1 MSKLCRWAVGIAL
14 AFNVSAS
21 AVWGDTLDNVKK
33 KGVLVV
39 GTKVD
44 YAPFGFKDAQGNIIG
59 LEPDLAADVAKR
71 LGVKLELVPVTS
83 ANRMAF
89 LQEGK
94 IDLMIAT
101 MSVSDE
107 REKVVGIVKP
117 HYYATRISVIARKD
131 ANLRDETDLD
141 GQRICSLA
149 GAFFNARLQAEFTHQ
164 DLILFKSVPEI
175 EAALAQKQCV
185 GFVFDD
191 VLLIYKKRTEAEKWR
206 DYDLIELTEFDPV
219 PWGIAVKLEERNTAW
234 GQLISRMVTDWLKS
248 DTLLNLEQKW
258 LSQNTTWL
266 KAVHI
271 RMSAAPR

>member
-1 MSKLCRWAVGIAL
+1 MNKMCIWAARIFL
-14 AFNVSAS
+14 ASSLIGSA
-21 AVWGDTLDNVKK
+21 AYADTLDNVKK

-44 YAPFGFKDAQGNIIG
+44 YAPFGQRDAQGNIVG

-107 REKVVGIVKP
+107 REKAVGIIRP
-117 HYYATRISVIARKD
+117 HYYATRISVMARKD
-131 ANLRDETDLD
+131 ANMSDEKDLD
-141 GQRICSLA
+141 GKRICSLS
-149 GAFFNARLQAEFTHQ
+149 GAFFNTRLQSEFTHQ
-164 DLILFKSVPEI
+164 ELILYKSVPEI

-191 VLLIYKKRTEAEKWR
+191 VLLIYKKRIEAEKWR

-219 PWGIAVKLEERNTAW
+219 PWGLAVRLEEKNTAW
-234 GQLISRMVTDWLKS
+234 GQLISSMVTDWLKS
-248 DTLLNLEQKW
+248 DTLLALENKW
-258 LSQNTTWL
+258 LNQNTTWL

-271 RMSAAPR
+271 KMNAAAR

>member
-1 MSKLCRWAVGIAL
+1 MSKMCGWVAGIII
-14 AFNVSAS
+14 AFNFSGLVAF
-21 AVWGDTLDNVKK
+21 ADTLDAIKK
-33 KGVLVV
+33 KGVIVV

-44 YAPFGFKDAQGNIIG
+44 FAPFGYKDPQGNTIG

-101 MSVSDE
+101 MSVTDE
-107 REKVVGIVKP
+107 REKVVGIIKP

-131 ANLRDETDLD
+131 ANMQDEADLK
-141 GQRICSLA
+141 GQKICSLS
-149 GAFFNARLQAEFTHQ
+149 GAFFNPRLQAEFTHQ
-164 DLILFKSVPEI
+164 DLVLYKSIPEI

-185 GFVFDD
+185 GFVFDE

-219 PWGIAVKLEERNTAW
+219 PWGMAVRLEEKNTAW
-234 GQLISRMVTDWLKS
+234 GKFVSGVVTDWLRS
-248 DTLLNLEQKW
+248 ETLLTLEHKW

-271 RMSAAPR
+271 RMSGAPR

>member
-1 MSKLCRWAVGIAL
+1 MSHTCAWVAGIILAANLCGSA
-14 AFNVSAS
+14 VSA
-21 AVWGDTLDNVKK
+21 DTLDNVKK

-44 YAPFGFKDAQGNIIG
+44 YAPFGYKDAEGKPIG

-83 ANRMAF
+83 ANRMNF

-107 REKVVGIVKP
+107 REKVVGIINP

-131 ANLRDETDLD
+131 ANFRDETDLD
-141 GQRICSLA
+141 GKRICSLA
-149 GAFFNARLQAEFTHQ
+149 GAFFNGRLQSEFTHQ
-164 DLILFKSVPEI
+164 DLVLFKSVPEI

-219 PWGIAVKLEERNTAW
+219 PWGIAVRLNEKNTAW
-234 GQLISRMVTDWLKS
+234 GRYISSVVTDWLRS
-248 DTLLNLEQKW
+248 DKLLKLENKW

-271 RMSAAPR
+271 KMSGNSK

>member
-1 MSKLCRWAVGIAL
+1 M
-14 AFNVSAS
+14 
-21 AVWGDTLDNVKK
+21 T
-33 KGVLVV
+33 
-39 GTKVD
+39 
-44 YAPFGFKDAQGNIIG
+44 
-59 LEPDLAADVAKR
+59 
-71 LGVKLELVPVTS
+71 
-83 ANRMAF
+83 F

-101 MSVSDE
+101 MSVTDE
-107 REKVVGIVKP
+107 REKVVGIIRP

-131 ANLRDETDLD
+131 ANMRDETDLK
-141 GQRICSLA
+141 GKRICSLS
-149 GAFFNARLQAEFTHQ
+149 GAFFNNRLQSEFTNQ
-164 DLILFKSVPEI
+164 ELVLFKSIPEI

-219 PWGIAVKLEERNTAW
+219 PWGIAVKLEEKNTAW
-234 GQLISRMVTDWLKS
+234 GQFIAGIVTDWLKS
-248 DTLLNLEQKW
+248 DALLTLEHKW

-271 RMSAAPR
+271 RMSAASR

>member
-1 MSKLCRWAVGIAL
+1 MSKLCGWVAGIIIAL
-14 AFNVSAS
+14 GLTGSATY
-21 AVWGDTLDNVKK
+21 ADTLDNVKK

-44 YAPFGFKDAQGNIIG
+44 YAPFGFKNVEGKPIG
-59 LEPDLAADVAKR
+59 LEPDLAADVARR

-83 ANRMAF
+83 ANRMNF

-107 REKVVGIVKP
+107 REKVVGIINP
-117 HYYATRISVIARKD
+117 HYYATRISVIAHKD
-131 ANLRDETDLD
+131 AQMHDEADLD
-141 GQRICSLA
+141 GKRICSLA

-175 EAALAQKQCV
+175 EAALAQRQCV

-219 PWGIAVKLEERNTAW
+219 PWGIAVRLEEKNTAW
-234 GQLISRMVTDWLKS
+234 GKLISSIVTDWLRT
-248 DTLLNLEQKW
+248 DTLLNLENKW

-271 RMSAAPR
+271 KMSAAHK

>member
-1 MSKLCRWAVGIAL
+1 MSKLCGWVAGIIIAL
-14 AFNVSAS
+14 GLTGSATY
-21 AVWGDTLDNVKK
+21 ADTLDNVKK

-44 YAPFGFKDAQGNIIG
+44 YAPFGFKNVEGKPIG
-59 LEPDLAADVAKR
+59 LEPDLAADVARR

-83 ANRMAF
+83 ANRMNF

-107 REKVVGIVKP
+107 REKVVGIINP
-117 HYYATRISVIARKD
+117 HYYATRVSVIAHKD
-131 ANLRDETDLD
+131 AQMHDEADLD
-141 GQRICSLA
+141 GKRICSLA

-175 EAALAQKQCV
+175 EAALAQRQCV

-219 PWGIAVKLEERNTAW
+219 PWGIAVRLEEKNTAW
-234 GQLISRMVTDWLKS
+234 GKLISSIVTDWLRT
-248 DTLLNLEQKW
+248 DTLLNLENKW

-271 RMSAAPR
+271 KMSGAHK